1 MPLLGIAMLGY
12 FGGAGV
18 AVDRLV
24 ALALMLVF
32 GGGIAADIVCT
43 GVRHSPV

>member
-1 MPLLGIAMLGY
+1 MLGD

-24 ALALMLVF
+24 ALTLMLIF